1 MYDVSNRQMY
11 PQAYTPTN
19 PGLFGGLQ
27 FIYVQDPM
35 TELASC
41 PSILIRQEPE
51 FLEAF
56 TGCETPNIYHVFGN
70 SPLGYRYLF
79 KCLEKSE
86 CCERMFCPSKIR
98 SFDMDIIHCT
108 SIDQLGLGY
117 DVPFANMQKPFMCT
131 MACCCRPEIN
141 ITLNG
146 NNQEIGKAIHIFT
159 CCNPTFELYNAR
171 GKLKYLASANCCQC
185 ILLCPGMIGKMYEG
199 EFEIID
205 AVSNQVVGKIVK
217 EPATMAEMVTDA
229 DSYTINFPPNADA
242 YDKLMLMGLAI
253 MIDYQFFETNANDE
267 NKKRRRRGGFG
278 FAGMIGLGAAMGE
291 GVGPVGP
298 VGGGGLNIRMGGGRK
313 KFNKKRRGH

>member
-1 MYDVSNRQMY
+1 
-11 PQAYTPTN
+11 
-19 PGLFGGLQ
+19 
-27 FIYVQDPM
+27 
-35 TELASC
+35 
-41 PSILIRQEPE
+41 
-51 FLEAF
+51 
-56 TGCETPNIYHVFGN
+56 
-70 SPLGYRYLF
+70 
-79 KCLEKSE
+79 
-86 CCERMFCPSKIR
+86 
-98 SFDMDIIHCT
+98 
-108 SIDQLGLGY
+108 
-117 DVPFANMQKPFMCT
+117 
-131 MACCCRPEIN
+131 
-141 ITLNG
+141 
-146 NNQEIGKAIHIFT
+146 
-159 CCNPTFELYNAR
+159 
-171 GKLKYLASANCCQC
+171 
-185 ILLCPGMIGKMYEG
+185 MIGKMYEG

-278 FAGMIGLGAAMGE
+278 FAGMIGLGAAMGG